1 MSLCFLEGPEAGTGN
16 WRGMD
21 PKNCRLLWF
30 CTWWS
35 WWWWWGGET
44 SLVCFGGDLVNM
56 FVVLVPLQQLTK
68 KIRTPRIKIVFASR
82 LVLDLQFRE
91 YIWWIKD
98 WSRLEKMK
106 TRAREGKKIVRRI
119 FEWKYLIFKRVF
131 LLLMGDGMKKR
142 RLWIVDSKIYGHI
155 KRERER
161 ECDWKMLTYGSICM
175 LFICLWFYSYVWF
188 LCRTPIQLK
197 TINHGFSNLN
207 SLY

>member
-35 WWWWWGGET
+35 WWWWGGET

-106 TRAREGKKIVRRI
+106 TRAREGKKFVRRI

-142 RLWIVDSKIYGHI
+142 RLRIVDSKIYGHI

-161 ECDWKMLTYGSICM
+161 ESE
-175 LFICLWFYSYVWF
+175 
-188 LCRTPIQLK
+188 RER
-197 TINHGFSNLN
+197 
-207 SLY
+207 

>member
-21 PKNCRLLWF
+21 PKNCTLLWF

-56 FVVLVPLQQLTK
+56 FVVLAPLQQPK
-68 KIRTPRIKIVFASR
+68 KKRRTTRIKIVFASW

-91 YIWWIKD
+91 DIWWIKD

-106 TRAREGKKIVRRI
+106 TRESEWEREGKDFVRRV
-119 FEWKYLIFKRVF
+119 FEWKYLIFKRAFSFV
-131 LLLMGDGMKKR
+131 DGWWNEKEEVVNCWQQD
-142 RLWIVDSKIYGHI
+142 LWAHQ
-155 KRERER
+155 EREGER
-161 ECDWKMLTYGSICM
+161 
-175 LFICLWFYSYVWF
+175 
-188 LCRTPIQLK
+188 
-197 TINHGFSNLN
+197 
-207 SLY
+207 

>member
-21 PKNCRLLWF
+21 PKNCTLLWF

-35 WWWWWGGET
+35 WWWWGGET

-56 FVVLVPLQQLTK
+56 FVVLAPLQQPK
-68 KIRTPRIKIVFASR
+68 KKRRTTRIKIVFASW

-91 YIWWIKD
+91 DIWWIKD
-98 WSRLEKMK
+98 WSRLEKIK
-106 TRAREGKKIVRRI
+106 TRARERERENIWRV
-119 FEWKYLIFKRVF
+119 FEWKYVIFKRVF

-161 ECDWKMLTYGSICM
+161 DRMWLKDVDI
-175 LFICLWFYSYVWF
+175 WFY
-188 LCRTPIQLK
+188 
-197 TINHGFSNLN
+197 
-207 SLY
+207 LYAVYLLMVLFVCLVFV